1 MTPMR
6 AEIAF
11 ALLVVGCTRD
21 PAPAIQPVPE
31 PSRSSSAREVVIA
44 PPPSA
49 SAGEPASEPLPTSDS
64 GACQVSVVRVI
75 GAAVYRG
82 PGVDSPMRQKSLESM
97 PPEQRDRW
105 RGRDHGVK
113 HLACTYALRVSGKL
127 YRYRHNGGQ
136 DFTNSFDL
144 DPATCSKDET
154 QREVEKEVRDFTKQC
169 SDLHAGEYWGYR
181 LDPLAE

>member
-1 MTPMR
+1 MAAIRT
-6 AEIAF
+6 EIVL

-21 PAPAIQPVPE
+21 PAPAVQPVPE
-31 PSRSSSAREVVIA
+31 TSRSISTPEVAIA

-49 SAGEPASEPLPTSDS
+49 SAAQPASDPVPTSDS
-64 GACQVSVVRVI
+64 GSCKVSVVRVI
-75 GAAVYRG
+75 EAAVYRG

-144 DPATCSKDET
+144 DPSTCSKDET
-154 QREVEKEVRDFTKQC
+154 KREVEEEVREVTKQC

-181 LDPLAE
+181 LDPLPE